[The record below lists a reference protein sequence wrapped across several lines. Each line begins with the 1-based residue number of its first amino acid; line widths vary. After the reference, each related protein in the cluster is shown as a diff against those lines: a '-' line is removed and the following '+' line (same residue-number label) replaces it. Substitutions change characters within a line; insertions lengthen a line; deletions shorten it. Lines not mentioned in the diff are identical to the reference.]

1 MLQERTTDTQG
12 KETFVTL
19 VPGSF
24 RRRPFSNGRLAMCL
38 GLIAIAFLFAN
49 AAADAE
55 AHPAVSAIE
64 SRVVDHVHLRMVVI
78 ELNDPRVRV
87 GIEIAR
93 GFPHRSEE
101 FLSMVRRVQPVVAVN
116 GNFFSETTN
125 VPVGDVVI
133 DGQKIHE
140 GNMGTALA
148 ITHDN
153 QVEIL
158 RVWRDRK
165 YDWTG
170 YETVLACGPALVL
183 NRRIDVNPA
192 AEHFHD
198 PHIMRSTRRLGVAML
213 LGHRLALVTTSNPV
227 TFKTF
232 ARIMYDLGATD
243 AMNLDAG
250 ASLAMFYRGKTVIK
264 PHRKIADI
272 LTVRVDGE

>member
-1 MLQERTTDTQG
+1 VRIGTDML
-12 KETFVTL
+12 
-19 VPGSF
+19 
-24 RRRPFSNGRLAMCL
+24 RRQPFSNGGLAACL
-38 GLIAIAFLFAN
+38 AVLTLAALIAN
-49 AAADAE
+49 ACAAGARGQ
-55 AHPAVSAIE
+55 AVSAIQN
-64 SRVVDHVHLRMVVI
+64 RVVDHVKLRMVVI
-78 ELNDPRVRV
+78 DLNDPRVRV
-87 GIEIAR
+87 GVEIAR

-101 FLSMVRRVQPVVAVN
+101 FLSMVRRVQPIVAVN
-116 GNFFSETTN
+116 GNFFSEKTN

-133 DGQKIHE
+133 EGHKIHE
-140 GNMGTALA
+140 GNFGTALA

-153 QVEIL
+153 EVAII

-183 NRRIDVNPA
+183 NRRVDVDPK

-213 LGHRLALVTTSNPV
+213 LGHRLALVTTSTPV
-227 TFKTF
+227 TFQKF
-232 ARIMYDLGATD
+232 ARVMYDLGATD

-250 ASLAMFYRGKTVIK
+250 ASLALFYRGKTVIK

-272 LTVRVDGE
+272 LTINIDGE